1 VGYENCLGIWGNAM
15 ELLHKRNEF
24 LIGSH
29 HPLRETLI
37 NQTGDTLD
45 KRVGFLS
52 KIYQEVQLNP
62 LLAWEPE
69 YEFAITA

>member
-1 VGYENCLGIWGNAM
+1 LER
-15 ELLHKRNEF
+15 LHTRNEF

-69 YEFAITA
+69 HQFGFNDDDETSWNC

>member
-1 VGYENCLGIWGNAM
+1 M
-15 ELLHKRNEF
+15 
-24 LIGSH
+24 
-29 HPLRETLI
+29 
-37 NQTGDTLD
+37 GDTLD

>member
-1 VGYENCLGIWGNAM
+1 L

-69 YEFAITA
+69 YEFDCADSPETS

>member
-1 VGYENCLGIWGNAM
+1 M
-15 ELLHKRNEF
+15 RNEF

-37 NQTGDTLD
+37 NQTGDTLA

-52 KIYQEVQLNP
+52 KIYQKVQLNP
-62 LLAWEPE
+62 LLAWDPE
-69 YEFAITA
+69 HEFAPDDGA